1 MLLKKGFLLTA
12 IHCAGDLSAWS
23 EVVVVADMQSVGFV
37 CAAYASRLHELR
49 RTGHLTDR
57 RNDRVSIPSE
67 AFVEGELAQ
76 IHHAILRQAPAEG
89 IRRQVA
95 ASVPGL
101 HAAVDPLFPFKFELN
116 LCLMRVKVTNP
127 PQRSR
132 P

>member
-1 MLLKKGFLLTA
+1 
-12 IHCAGDLSAWS
+12 
-23 EVVVVADMQSVGFV
+23 MQSVGFV

-95 ASVPGL
+95 ASVPGIRL
-101 HAAVDPLFPFKFELN
+101 SEAAIGHLDVDVAAVHAEALVHDLHDDISVDGRGAHPEAQAAAAGAVAVG
-116 LCLMRVKVTNP
+116 RHAE
-127 PQRSR
+127 
-132 P
+132 